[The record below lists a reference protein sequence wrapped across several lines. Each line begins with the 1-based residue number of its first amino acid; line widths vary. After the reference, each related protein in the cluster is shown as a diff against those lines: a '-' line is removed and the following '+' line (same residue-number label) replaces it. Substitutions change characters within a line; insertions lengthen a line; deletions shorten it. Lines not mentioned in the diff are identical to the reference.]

1 MVNKKL
7 INYIKQELELGTSRE
22 EIKNSLISNGW
33 TDEEI
38 EEAFNTLDRISSG
51 SQILSSKTKEQSNKW
66 RIILFSFVALAI
78 FGSVVYFAFQSF
90 FGTEN
95 KPDIISEH
103 QPEEEAQLSLEILN
117 LKDVYEVGE
126 KFSGKYL
133 IDYKGESF
141 EGIVLYKCGPAYTK
155 EFKVIDPGI
164 TELPFLNFSGG
175 SEEISEGNYRLTQHS
190 DTFSREGEFEY
201 VASIYKCSDLDLGER
216 ECSDDLSDFR
226 LSLFS
231 DVDPI
236 ASVSKTIKVVERSLS
251 SSISED
257 KNTILKCLENEDSQ
271 CILEFLD
278 LFKER
283 LQSCEPSEGTVTIG
297 WEPAM
302 GIVRGYRILGEENG
316 LCVVTFWFL
325 DTRDLFSDTEDF
337 PESLL
342 NKQMNCEYSESE
354 RTIEKVAGA
363 ENCTGPLLEELNKIL
378 EQ

>member
-7 INYIKQELELGTSRE
+7 VNYIKQELELGTSRE

-33 TDEEI
+33 TNEEI
-38 EEAFNTLDRISSG
+38 EEAFNVLGKTSSE
-51 SQILSSKTKEQSNKW
+51 SQMLSSKTKEQSNKW
-66 RIILFSFVALAI
+66 RIILFSFVVLII
-78 FGSVVYFAFQSF
+78 FGSVAYFVFQSF

-103 QPEEEAQLSLEILN
+103 QSEEASQLSLEILN

-141 EGIVLYKCGPAYTK
+141 EGIVLYKCGSAYTK

-175 SEEISEGNYRLTQHS
+175 SEEISEGHYRLTQHS
-190 DTFSREGEFEY
+190 DTFRKEGEFEY
-201 VASIYKCSDLDLGER
+201 ITSIYKCSDLDLGGR
-216 ECSDDLSDFR
+216 ECSDDFSDFR
-226 LSLFS
+226 LNLFS

-236 ASVSKTIKVVERSLS
+236 ASVSKTIKIVEKSLPS
-251 SSISED
+251 FVPENE
-257 KNTILKCLENEDSQ
+257 NTVLKCLEDEDPQ
-271 CILEFLD
+271 CVLDFSD
-278 LFKER
+278 LFEER
-283 LQSCEPSEGTVTIG
+283 LQSCEPSEGTVAIG
-297 WEPAM
+297 FEPAM

-316 LCVVTFWFL
+316 LCVATFWFL

-354 RTIEKVAGA
+354 RTIEKVAGT
-363 ENCTGPLLEELNKIL
+363 ENCTGPLLEELNKLL